1 MQQPEHT
8 PRGPSGVSRREFLKG
23 SGAAA
28 ATAIAVGA
36 DAVAE
41 AAPKKKE
48 PKLFGSGTSQIILQI
63 NTHAY
68 LIQVETRTTLL
79 EVLRHQLSLTGAKPV
94 DPAGLAGAST
104 VLLDDEPVN
113 ASTLL
118 AISCI
123 GRTVTT
129 AEGLVPKKP
138 TDPPDPLLAAFVDH
152 DASQCGFCTPGFV
165 LAVKAFLKQN
175 PRPSEEQVRAGLGG
189 NLCRCGTYANIIQ
202 AIGSL
207 SKGSHHG

>member
-28 ATAIAVGA
+28 TALAVGA
-36 DAVAE
+36 EAVAE
-41 AAPKKKE
+41 AAPKSKKE
-48 PKLFGSGTSQIILQI
+48 PKLFGSGTSQIILQV
-63 NTHAY
+63 NTHDY
-68 LIQVETRTTLL
+68 LVTVETRTTLL
-79 EVLRHQLSLTGAKPV
+79 EVLRHQLRLTGAKPV

-104 VLLDDEPVN
+104 VLVDDEPMN

-123 GRTVTT
+123 GRSLRT
-129 AEGLVPKKP
+129 AEGLVPKKL
-138 TDPPDPLLAAFVDH
+138 TDPPDPLLASFVDH

-165 LAVKAFLKQN
+165 MAVKAFLKKN
-175 PRPSEEQVRAGLGG
+175 PHPTEEQVRAGLGG